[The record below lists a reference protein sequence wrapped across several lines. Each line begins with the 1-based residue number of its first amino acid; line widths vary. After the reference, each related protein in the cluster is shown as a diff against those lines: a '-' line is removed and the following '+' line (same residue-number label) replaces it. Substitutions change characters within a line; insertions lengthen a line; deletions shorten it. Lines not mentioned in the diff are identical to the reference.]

1 MEEALKQGS
10 KLVTQG
16 EIVKG
21 TVIEV
26 RPKEVL
32 VDIGYKSEG
41 VIPAN
46 EFIDIKEV
54 KVGQEIDVLIE
65 KLENKEGT
73 VVLSHEKAEF
83 KKNWE
88 RILSICNEG
97 GRVMGKV
104 KSVVKGG
111 LVVNVGVEAF
121 LPASQL
127 DVITP
132 KNLQSFVGN
141 SYEFKVVKINQDR
154 QNIVLS
160 RRELIEAERNEKRGK
175 LLGEMTPG
183 DIRKGTVKN
192 ITDFGAFIDLN
203 GLDGLLHITD
213 MSWGR
218 LGHPSEI
225 LKVGQELDVVVL
237 DVNKEKERVSLG
249 LKQKMA
255 NPWDQIENKFPI
267 GTKVKG
273 KVVSLVPYGAFVQLE
288 PGVEGLV
295 HVTEL
300 SWTKRV
306 AKPSDV
312 LKQDQEIEAVVL
324 GINRDEQKIS
334 LGVRQLESNPWDSAA
349 DKYKVG
355 ERVKGKVRNLTSY
368 GAFVELEE
376 GIDGMVHVSDMS
388 WTRKINHPSEVL
400 KKGDDVEATVLEVD
414 RPNQRIALGMKQLE
428 VDPWENIEKLYKVG
442 DLVTGKVTKL
452 ASFRGPATRHRRS
465 GAHLPDQRR
474 ARGQDQKCAQG
485 RPGRERPRSENR
497 QRRTPYRPVHQGRQ
511 LHGRADQGR
520 AEDPR
525 RAQARRRPRCPAT
538 RLRRAGHDR
547 EGINFRNEFKTADW
561 KQSAVFLFVRKSQPH
576 VKIFPVTSKKKRA
589 WLSDSVMSVEPNLKN
604 LKADR
609 DVLVKAI
616 ISLPLLDAWT
626 KVRQILLESSP
637 FIKTEPVPTIYEGPT
652 RAFLLPLPY
661 EVLIKF
667 IKLHGDN
674 ALTLLLQHSNDSS
687 PLLAAYSVFGLF
699 HAGNFRFVQAAQK
712 LNGRNEIIFTLFGCF
727 AWEGTLSEYAHQK
740 MQEFRTAS

>member
-1 MEEALKQGS
+1 MLTMEEALKSGT
-10 KLVTQG
+10 KLVAQG
-16 EIVKG
+16 EIVTG

-26 RPKEVL
+26 RAKEVL

-41 VIPAN
+41 IVPLN
-46 EFIDIKEV
+46 EFLEPEAV

-104 KSVVKGG
+104 KAVVKGG
-111 LVVNVGVEAF
+111 LIVNVGVEAF
-121 LPASQL
+121 LPSSQI
-127 DVITP
+127 DVNTP
-132 KNLQSFVGN
+132 KNLQTFVGN
-141 SYEFKVVKINQDR
+141 SYEFKVVKINQER

-175 LLGEMTPG
+175 LLSEMVPG

-255 NPWDQIENKFPI
+255 NPWDQIETKFPV

-288 PGVEGLV
+288 PGVEGLI

-312 LKQDQEIEAVVL
+312 LKQDQEVEAIVL

-334 LGVRQLESNPWDSAA
+334 LGVRQLESNPWDSA
-349 DKYKVG
+349 DSKYKVG

-388 WTRKINHPSEVL
+388 WTRKINHPSEML
-400 KKGDDVEATVLEVD
+400 KKGDDIEATVLEVD
-414 RPNQRIALGMKQLE
+414 KGSQRIALGMKQLE
-428 VDPWENIEKLYKVG
+428 IDPWANIETLYKVG
-442 DLVTGKVTKL
+442 DLVQGKVTKL
-452 ASFRGPATRHRRS
+452 ASF
-465 GAHLPDQRR
+465 GAFVGLQHEIDGLVHISQISEERVEKIKNVLKV
-474 ARGQDQKCAQG
+474 GQDV
-485 RPGRERPRSENR
+485 S
-497 QRRTPYRPVHQGRQ
+497 
-511 LHGRADQGR
+511 
-520 AEDPR
+520 
-525 RAQARRRPRCPAT
+525 ARVVKI
-538 RLRRAGHDR
+538 D
-547 EGINFRNEFKTADW
+547 RNERRIGLSIKAASYSDEQL
-561 KQSAVFLFVRKSQPH
+561 KEEQ
-576 VKIFPVTSKKKRA
+576 KI
-589 WLSDSVMSVEPNLKN
+589 
-604 LKADR
+604 
-609 DVLVKAI
+609 
-616 ISLPLLDAWT
+616 LDAL
-626 KVRQILLESSP
+626 KPGEDLV
-637 FIKTEPVPTIYEGPT
+637 
-652 RAFLLPLPY
+652 A
-661 EVLIKF
+661 
-667 IKLHGDN
+667 
-674 ALTLLLQHSNDSS
+674 LQHAFDA
-687 PLLAAYSVFGLF
+687 LDDVK
-699 HAGNFRFVQAAQK
+699 V
-712 LNGRNEIIFTLFGCF
+712 
-727 AWEGTLSEYAHQK
+727 SE
-740 MQEFRTAS
+740 